1 MKTLLI
7 FLLISTFS
15 IAQTFQEKYNLAFE
29 AYENF
34 QLEKCDSLLDN
45 LKPKTYE
52 NQILKCFL
60 YELMGTSCMLD
71 LERTIPKSSLKKIS
85 NQTKSLMYSNISFDF
100 INKDW
105 DIKKSENYLSKAL
118 SFAKPIDEV
127 SNYIQFFPYLSQLT
141 YLYHL
146 EKFGELR
153 ELIDKLESAPISEN
167 LNVCKNSNINI
178 LNSFSILYAKE
189 SYYEKGIAY
198 QKITLEC
205 YEKNMSQSFDRYGT
219 LVQNLGHS
227 YLSFGDYKN
236 AKKYL
241 DKASKLIKSEKDDF
255 YLHVLYNQAWL
266 NAELGNYELFE
277 SYGLRCKNLILA
289 NLGKNNAAYILL
301 NRMLAEQYLEL
312 GNLTK
317 STEIINDLEEVQT
330 QYYKTEFSEH
340 HAVLKD
346 LMGKIY
352 EIRND
357 KKNAFNLYQQSLKI
371 RDSLDEENI
380 YNIKTRY
387 NLANLSF
394 ELNDSILAKNQVK
407 KSFEYLDKY
416 PSKNYFYL
424 TLLTDF
430 SLLDL
435 KLNKKKSIQN
445 YLKLLENLDETSIHN
460 NLRLKIYS
468 EIIQYY
474 LSKNQLNKANNY
486 AQIGLNIF
494 NSENSFYT
502 KNDKK
507 ISDEFLNKCKQLYY
521 CFYVTENEKLGI
533 EKLFYLTE
541 LEKLEQIKS
550 SVFKGYREKMAYVPD
565 SILSQEQTLKS
576 EISFYRNQ
584 LQSNPESRNEFKQ
597 NLHEKLE
604 KYEKFKANY
613 AEKYPQFFGL
623 IKPNPISLEK
633 LKKQLD
639 SKTTYITFTEF
650 NDAFFAIIIN
660 NSDSKIIKL
669 KQKIDAESIAR
680 FNSYENLIDLNEFK
694 NNSYNIYNQLF
705 KDLTPHVS
713 GDNIFWIPSSNLR
726 HLNPEILISN
736 TKGNDFKSLNYLI
749 KKYNFTQNLSATT
762 LLSEEKKSHKNQ
774 KSFAGFAPV
783 FDKKMKNDYVK
794 NNKTKKIDSGYLTLL
809 NQPFAEKTVDEVSAD
824 LDGEKFLR
832 NNAREHVFKQNGNDY
847 KILHLATHTQLNNE
861 SPLYSK
867 IYFSH
872 ETDSLNDGK
881 LHLYEIYETPI
892 QNDLVVLSSC
902 DGIQGKKEFANNH
915 FLSLSHSFAYAGSKN
930 LIFTLWSVDEK
941 STQEILL
948 NFYKKLKNRK
958 SYATDLRS
966 AKLDYLQQTHSKLS
980 SPYYW
985 GGIVIQSQ
993 SIKANSNS
1001 LWYWILGGLLIVFLA
1016 FILLKQQKK

>member
-1 MKTLLI
+1 MKTI
-7 FLLISTFS
+7 FIILFIPTICF
-15 IAQTFQEKYNLAFE
+15 AQ
-29 AYENF
+29 NF
-34 QLEKCDSLLDN
+34 QNQYKLALAAHEEFNSSKLDSIVKKMQPSNYSEEILLCHLKEFLNINCMIGLEK
-45 LKPKTYE
+45 K
-52 NQILKCFL
+52 
-60 YELMGTSCMLD
+60 
-71 LERTIPKSSLKKIS
+71 IPKSAYKNIT
-85 NQTKSLMYSNISFDF
+85 NEIKSIMYAEICYYVTNI
-100 INKDW
+100 DW
-105 DIKKSENYLSKAL
+105 NIKKSEKYSQLAL
-118 SFAKPIDEV
+118 DNAKPIDEV
-127 SNYIQFFPYLSQLT
+127 YTFDDFLPYFSRTL
-141 YLYHL
+141 YLYHI

-153 ELIDKLESAPISEN
+153 NLLDKMQSAPIN
-167 LNVCKNSNINI
+167 NQLNECKNTNVTI
-178 LNSFSILYAKE
+178 LNMYAVDFAKE
-189 SYYEKGIAY
+189 SYFEKGIEY
-198 QKITLEC
+198 QKMALEC
-205 YEKNMSQSFDRYGT
+205 MEYFLGENNQKIHFLY
-219 LVQNLGHS
+219 QNLGHS

-236 AKKYL
+236 AKFYL
-241 DKASKLIKSEKDDF
+241 DKALKFIVTEKEDYF
-255 YLHVLYNQAWL
+255 LHILYNQAWL

-277 SYGLRCKNLILA
+277 SYGNRCLQSILK
-289 NLGKNNAAYILL
+289 NLGKQNSAYILL

-317 STEIINDLEEVQT
+317 STEIINDLEQVQT

-387 NLANLSF
+387 NLANLAF
-394 ELNDSILAKNQVK
+394 ELNDTILSKNQVK

-902 DGIQGKKEFANNH
+902 DGIQGKKEFGNNH